1 MNDMRDSNAP
11 PPEGRLL
18 TQQQREEAMRLAGQL
33 QRETD
38 QPVSVF
44 AAMCIAQDAKTARAM
59 QAQVDA
65 AEADA
70 ARSMA
75 AYKDAY
81 AATQLM
87 GQMLEERSNETL
99 LNHAIYSDDAGGVD
113 TDSNGTVGNRGPV
126 EIG

>member
-1 MNDMRDSNAP
+1 MEDSNAP

-44 AAMCIAQDAKTARAM
+44 AAVCVAQDAKTAEFF

-70 ARSMA
+70 ERSMA
-75 AYKDAY
+75 AYKDLY
-81 AATQLM
+81 AK
-87 GQMLEERSNETL
+87 S
-99 LNHAIYSDDAGGVD
+99 
-113 TDSNGTVGNRGPV
+113 
-126 EIG
+126 